1 MKTAIAF
8 ASLVALAGGLAAVD
22 AQDLLTTGMSTSV
35 ADVPYLDDARD
46 PVFAPLTA
54 IARDEDGGFSLEPG
68 AYEADF
74 ESYCVLP
81 GTHGPAAGDGYLIAP
96 IAGEG
101 AGLVR
106 AALERS
112 LQHPELPQQD
122 IQQLI
127 WAILSRAPYSELD
140 AEVRHAATTL
150 LTRDEIRAV
159 ERLSGDSL
167 AARLRD
173 AILARAESLPEPVQQ
188 MLDAQ
193 DRLRSLLTDASA
205 TYDEM
210 REAAVLDGPPGPQ
223 PGDREIPAS
232 RWSYHPDGY
241 FVRLIPDGYTR
252 TRVQL
257 IVPEGVRPALSRDAR
272 GRVVRA
278 AYADGLVVEAEYDD
292 TVPALDVPG
301 DPGLKGYA
309 FRRLRFSNGRESVEI
324 ENRGWAFS
332 GDSNGQ
338 GRFARQAGVASDAD
352 AAGDLGHGPLARQ
365 DGWRQRYDDAR
376 SRYERFKE
384 LQEAREKQ
392 RTRDAR
398 DRDGPSE
405 SDVADVT
412 DEGHYRDGYDAAT
425 KGEASDKLDWIDEQ
439 MRRTRNAFE
448 YVHCRL
454 SGECEE
460 KDDEKKQ
467 PRKRKYR
474 PSRDAAVPGAQG
486 GQRLGIGARFGR

>member
-1 MKTAIAF
+1 MKAAVVF
-8 ASLVALAGGLAAVD
+8 ASGVALACGLAAAS
-22 AQDLLTTGMSTSV
+22 AQDLLTTGIASSLSDV
-35 ADVPYLDDARD
+35 AYLDEARD
-46 PVFAPLTA
+46 PVFAPLTDV
-54 IARDEDGGFSLEPG
+54 ARDEDGGFSLDPG

-81 GTHGPAAGDGYLIAP
+81 GTHGPAAGDGYLLAP
-96 IAGEG
+96 LAGEG

-106 AALERS
+106 AVLDRS
-112 LQHPELPQQD
+112 IQHPDLPQED
-122 IQQLI
+122 IQQLL
-127 WAILSRAPYSELD
+127 WAILSRAPYSDLD
-140 AEVRHAATTL
+140 AGVRRAAETL
-150 LTRDEIRAV
+150 LTRDEIRDV
-159 ERLSGDSL
+159 ERLSRESL
-167 AARLRD
+167 AGRLRGALLD
-173 AILARAESLPEPVQQ
+173 RAPEAVQR

-193 DRLRSLLTDASA
+193 ERLRSLLTEASA

-210 REAAVLDGPPGPQ
+210 REAAVLDGRPEPQ
-223 PGDREIPAS
+223 PGDREIPPS

-241 FVRLIPDGYTR
+241 FVRVIPDGYTR
-252 TRVQL
+252 ARVQL
-257 IVPEGVRPALSRDAR
+257 VVPDGIRPSLARDAR

-292 TVPALDVPG
+292 TIPALDVPG
-301 DPGLKGYA
+301 DPALKGYA
-309 FRRLRFSNGRESVEI
+309 FRRLRFSNGSESVEI

-332 GDSNGQ
+332 GQSNGQ
-338 GRFARQAGVASDAD
+338 GRFAVDAGDAD
-352 AAGDLGHGPLARQ
+352 AIGDFGHGPLALQ
-365 DGWRQRYDDAR
+365 DGWRQRYEDAR

-384 LQEAREKQ
+384 LQEAREEQ
-392 RTRDAR
+392 RKRQAR

-439 MRRTRNAFE
+439 LRRTRNAFE

-454 SGECEE
+454 TGGCED
-460 KDDEKKQ
+460 KDDKKKTP

-486 GQRLGIGARFGR
+486 GQRLGIGARFGGR